1 MRRNLPGVVYGK
13 CQKNSGGGSLTREQ
27 FLLREIRIVA
37 ALRLQGLT
45 DAEIIARAVEEN
57 LFQYPSAT
65 NLRRIA
71 RTCLCRLDA
80 LEAGV
85 PGVAEKL
92 TCLVVGGLPEQASQ
106 VNMYALM
113 LTYPLVGKFMTE
125 VVAERL
131 QQGEA
136 ELTRQDINVF
146 FTRLQV
152 EDAKAV
158 SWTEATEN
166 RIKSTLTNCLVQAG
180 YLEKRTSTKLQCP
193 LLSEEV
199 KECIIAN
206 GDAYLLPA
214 FGESGVR

>member
-1 MRRNLPGVVYGK
+1 MRRNLPGVVHGK
-13 CQKNSGGGSLTREQ
+13 IQKNSGGGSLTREQ

-37 ALRLQGLT
+37 ALRLQGLN
-45 DAEIIARAVEEN
+45 DAEIMARAVEEN

-85 PGVAEKL
+85 SGVAEKL
-92 TCLVVGGLPEQASQ
+92 TFLVASGLPEQASQ

-136 ELTRQDINVF
+136 ELTRQDINAF

-158 SWTEATEN
+158 AWTEATEK

-199 KECIIAN
+199 RECIIAN
-206 GDAYLLPA
+206 GDAHLLPA
-214 FGESGVR
+214 FGESGVC